1 MKPEMG
7 HWGLR
12 PAYRRGAAQSDAVKW
27 SQFLQVGFQSKEGK
41 SHPAH
46 IPDLSAL
53 FCYLT
58 ENSIMM
64 QDMRKKFNK
73 MVFLNVL

>member
-7 HWGLR
+7 LWGLR
-12 PAYRRGAAQSDAVKW
+12 PAYSRGAAQSDAVKQ
-27 SQFLQVGFQSKEGK
+27 SQFSQVGFQSKEGK

-46 IPDLSAL
+46 IPDLSVL

-58 ENSIMM
+58 EISIMM

-73 MVFLNVL
+73 MVFLFVL